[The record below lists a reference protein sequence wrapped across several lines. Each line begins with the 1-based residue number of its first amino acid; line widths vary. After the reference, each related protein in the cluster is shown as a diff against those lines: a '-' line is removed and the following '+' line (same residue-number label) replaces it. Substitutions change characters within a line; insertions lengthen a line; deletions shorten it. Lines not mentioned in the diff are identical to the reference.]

1 MSQSTMLLSELSA
14 EAFASLGVNQ
24 VAYVRPVEENG
35 VGVFAVH
42 AADGTRLSVLPEV
55 AVAFA
60 AIVQNDMQPLSLH

>member
-1 MSQSTMLLSELSA
+1 MTQTNMLLSRLSP
-14 EAFASLGVNQ
+14 EAFAALGVNQ

-35 VGVFAVH
+35 VGVFAIH